1 MGLSRKTKQVSQ
13 LGGDSSTPI
22 LLTQRS
28 SHEQSIWGPAWEPAA
43 QCNGD
48 SGLSWAAPTQVP
60 RPQEFGCLLCPGGNL
75 GCLAQSQPTLSQKL
89 ALMRAVGPVS
99 FQGCALKQREG
110 ESSSS
115 FPGEMLRMHKAKAS
129 QPPLFHHL
137 LTELTLHFRLL
148 FKCFPLPQMTYLPL
162 SLSAG
167 LPRAAPILSKS
178 YLNLDL

>member
-1 MGLSRKTKQVSQ
+1 MSAL
-13 LGGDSSTPI
+13 
-22 LLTQRS
+22 
-28 SHEQSIWGPAWEPAA
+28 
-43 QCNGD
+43 
-48 SGLSWAAPTQVP
+48 P
-60 RPQEFGCLLCPGGNL
+60 RWEFGLPSPVPAHSQSKVGIDEGSGSCL
-75 GCLAQSQPTLSQKL
+75 
-89 ALMRAVGPVS
+89 

-148 FKCFPLPQMTYLPL
+148 FKCFPLPQMTYLPP

-167 LPRAAPILSKS
+167 LPGAAPILSKS
-178 YLNLDL
+178 YRNLDL